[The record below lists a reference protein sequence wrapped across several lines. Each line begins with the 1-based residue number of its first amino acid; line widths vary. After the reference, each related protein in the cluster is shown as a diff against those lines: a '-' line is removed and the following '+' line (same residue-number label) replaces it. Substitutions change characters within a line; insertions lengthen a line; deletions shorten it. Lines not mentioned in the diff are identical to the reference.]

1 MDPAD
6 VAKQGYEAMQS
17 GEGQVT
23 TGLKNKL
30 QVAMAHITP
39 AEQLATQHT
48 KEAAPGT
55 AKH

>member
-1 MDPAD
+1 
-6 VAKQGYEAMQS
+6 MQS
-17 GEGQVT
+17 GEGQVIS
-23 TGLKNKL
+23 GLKNKL